1 MIFKA
6 MIFSSFDSV
15 FFRIRILFFS
25 IAAKKTCSESA
36 INVCLYVFLYV
47 FLYVLM
53 NDCRP
58 TSIEGH
64 VMAATPLLPDI
75 DLL

>member
-36 INVCLYVFLYV
+36 INVCLFVFLYV
-47 FLYVLM
+47 HM

-58 TSIEGH
+58 TFIEGH
-64 VMAATPLLPDI
+64 NGLL
-75 DLL
+75 